1 MKITAY
7 NGSHDGRKSVTN
19 KMVQEILAG
28 AIEAGAETQNFF
40 LAEKNIN
47 HCRACSHCLSVK
59 LNKCIIEDDMEE
71 MLTSFKQSDIVI
83 YATPLYFDNVSGMM
97 KMFFDRSLSIVAPYV
112 GLDENGEYRHIDKP
126 GFSDSFVK
134 VPKLVVV
141 SNAAFPEQSQ
151 FQVISHLFKRMARN
165 IHTEVIAEIYRG
177 EGPLLRELV
186 PELSH
191 VVLDYKKLLR
201 KSGREIVELSK
212 LSEETKE
219 ELQKALIPHD
229 AYVKGWNASIDN
241 EWNRSDMKI
250 NESIK

>member
-1 MKITAY
+1 MRITAF
-7 NGSHDGRKSVTN
+7 NGSPDGKNSVTN

-28 AIEAGAETQNFF
+28 AAEAGAETQNYL
-40 LAEKNIN
+40 LAEKNIS

-71 MLTSFKQSDIVI
+71 MLTSFRQSDIVI

-112 GLDENGEYRHIDKP
+112 GLDENGECRHVDKP
-126 GFSDSFVK
+126 GFSNSFAR
-134 VPKLVVV
+134 VPKLVAV

-177 EGPLLRELV
+177 EGPLLREMVSQLA
-186 PELSH
+186 P
-191 VVLDYKKLLR
+191 VVQEYKKLLR
-201 KSGREIVELSK
+201 KAGQELVYLLK
-212 LSEETKE
+212 LSEETKA
-219 ELQKALIPHD
+219 ELQKPLIPYD
-229 AYVKGWNASIDN
+229 SYVKGWNSTIDKD
-241 EWNRSDMKI
+241 WNRS
-250 NESIK
+250 E